1 MIELIE
7 WKSPDLA
14 PLAPEIGA
22 VRILNRPLRECLAER
37 LATLTA
43 VGHWRVD
50 FWPEAELLAEL
61 SGCPTWEVVAGN
73 EIVAASAGTQ
83 ERRRFEARGQFIRY
97 PWDVLALNER
107 LVAELDSDRVE
118 GRIYPSATVEG
129 HIVLGEGSRI
139 LPGVFIEGNVVIGR
153 DCKIGPNAYLRGNT
167 VIGDRCHVGQ
177 AVEIKN
183 SVLGDRVSVGH
194 LSYVGDT
201 VMADNVNF
209 GAGTIIGNLRHDGA
223 NHRSMVGG
231 RLVSTGRRKFG
242 SVIGSGVHT
251 GIHTVIYPG
260 RKLGCGVSTRPGAVV
275 DRDLE

>member
-1 MIELIE
+1 MSATGNSQPGKDGQNMIELIE

-83 ERRRFEARGQFIRY
+83 ERRRFEAR
-97 PWDVLALNER
+97 
-107 LVAELDSDRVE
+107 E